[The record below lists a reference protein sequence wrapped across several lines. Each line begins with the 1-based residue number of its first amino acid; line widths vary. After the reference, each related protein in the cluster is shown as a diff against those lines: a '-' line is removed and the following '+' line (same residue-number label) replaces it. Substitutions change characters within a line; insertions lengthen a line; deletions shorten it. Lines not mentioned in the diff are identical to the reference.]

1 MSSGDTMRTV
11 HSNAFA
17 NNRSSDT
24 ILLSEMGR
32 TLRSAYS
39 EVLKEPMPER
49 INRLLQR
56 LESSDSRSTNDES
69 R

>member
-1 MSSGDTMRTV
+1 MRTV
-11 HSNAFA
+11 QSNAFG
-17 NNRSSDT
+17 NHRGSDT

-49 INRLLQR
+49 ISRLLQR
-56 LESSDSRSTNDES
+56 LESSDTRGTNDES